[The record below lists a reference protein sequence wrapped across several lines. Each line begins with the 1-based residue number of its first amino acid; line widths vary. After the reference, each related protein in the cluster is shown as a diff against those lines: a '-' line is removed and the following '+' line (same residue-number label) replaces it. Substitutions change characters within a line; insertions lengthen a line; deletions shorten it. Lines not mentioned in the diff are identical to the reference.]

1 MNLESG
7 VVGGSGHHVE
17 VVPGKIGD
25 ASMVGLV
32 ALVGLA
38 RLRVAAA
45 VWLMKVGYK
54 QNKQHE
60 EVGESES
67 RMADGFL

>member
-1 MNLESG
+1 MECKWCGYVNLESG

-45 VWLMKVGYK
+45 VWLMKVGYQ
-54 QNKQHE
+54 QNKQHTKRL
-60 EVGESES
+60 VSS
-67 RMADGFL
+67 